1 MFCSVL
7 LFIDEADA
15 FLLQR
20 QKSVMSEDMRSALNA
35 FLYRTGEPSQKFML
49 VLASNQPHHFD
60 VAVND
65 RLDDMVEFQLP
76 GSSERE
82 QMLQHYY
89 SEFILETDKTRWSHK
104 RKILVE
110 GIDIK
115 LKLQEYAKVTE
126 GLSGREIAK
135 LALGWQTSVYGSNG
149 RKLTEKMMDD
159 GVYKMMQQH
168 RQKIDWK
175 KD

>member
-1 MFCSVL
+1 
-7 LFIDEADA
+7 
-15 FLLQR
+15 
-20 QKSVMSEDMRSALNA
+20 
-35 FLYRTGEPSQKFML
+35 ML

-104 RKILVE
+104 RYTTSKRQFSVAVILDAVN
-110 GIDIK
+110 I
-115 LKLQEYAKVTE
+115 
-126 GLSGREIAK
+126 
-135 LALGWQTSVYGSNG
+135 
-149 RKLTEKMMDD
+149 
-159 GVYKMMQQH
+159 
-168 RQKIDWK
+168 
-175 KD
+175 